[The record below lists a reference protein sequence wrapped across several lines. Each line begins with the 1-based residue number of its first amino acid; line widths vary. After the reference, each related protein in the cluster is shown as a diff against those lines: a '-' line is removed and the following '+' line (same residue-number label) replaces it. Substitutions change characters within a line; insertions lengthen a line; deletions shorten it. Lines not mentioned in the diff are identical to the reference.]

1 MTFPTSLARTFLLAV
16 PAAAVAASLAVGV
29 ANAADPVRT
38 GQLSGLSDHITTGTV
53 TIERD
58 GDSYFV
64 VLGEDFSLDGAPD
77 PTLGFS
83 IDGEYVEA
91 SEFAD
96 LKALT
101 GEQRYEI
108 PASVDPADF
117 DAFVVWC
124 AEFSVPLGSADLN

>member
-1 MTFPTSLARTFLLAV
+1 MTHTVPFARTLALTIST
-16 PAAAVAASLAVGV
+16 AALAATLTFG
-29 ANAADPVRT
+29 AAHAAETVRT

-58 GDSYFV
+58 GDTYFV

-77 PTLGFS
+77 PSLGFS
-83 IDGEYVEA
+83 SGGEYVEA
-91 SEFAD
+91 SKVSD
-96 LKALT
+96 LNALT

-124 AEFSVPLGSADLN
+124 AQFSVPLGSADLN